1 MEKNKIFKKLDDPEY
16 LSVINSMVISYY
28 NVAAEEEYFNNYDE
42 AYINYDNAFTLAK
55 EYLGENHQTEI

>member
-1 MEKNKIFKKLDDPEY
+1 
-16 LSVINSMVISYY
+16 MVISYY

-42 AYINYDNAFTLAK
+42 AYINYDNACTLAK

>member
-42 AYINYDNAFTLAK
+42 AYINYDNACTLAK
-55 EYLGENHQTEI
+55 EYLGENHQTDI